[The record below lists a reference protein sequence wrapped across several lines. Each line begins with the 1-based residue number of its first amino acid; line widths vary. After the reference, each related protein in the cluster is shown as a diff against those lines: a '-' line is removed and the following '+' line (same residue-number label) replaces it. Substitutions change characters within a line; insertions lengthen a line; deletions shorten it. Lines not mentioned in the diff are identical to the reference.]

1 MPLTVLGPA
10 ANPGHMQPHEHIFVR
25 RTPAAANYP
34 ALEISDEEKSLAELI
49 SYREAGGSAIV
60 DAQPVGAGRDAR
72 ALRRLSEGSG
82 VSIVAVTGFHMPM
95 FYAPDDKILA
105 ASEDELFERFLR
117 ELTVGTEECAEVVA
131 GAVKAA
137 IGRDVAVGGFRT
149 HLKAA
154 ARAAAAAGAPL
165 MLHTEAGAGA
175 VEAIELCGKL
185 GLPPERVILCH
196 ADRQASDFSI
206 HERIA
211 DAGCYLEYDTIGR
224 FKYHS
229 DEDEVRLILHMLA
242 RGHRDRLLLS
252 LDATAARLSSYGG
265 EIGLDYLLRTF
276 LPMLRQSGVPEA
288 DILRMTRENPA
299 SAFSRSER

>member
-1 MPLTVLGPA
+1 
-10 ANPGHMQPHEHIFVR
+10 
-25 RTPAAANYP
+25 
-34 ALEISDEEKSLAELI
+34 
-49 SYREAGGSAIV
+49 
-60 DAQPVGAGRDAR
+60 
-72 ALRRLSEGSG
+72 
-82 VSIVAVTGFHMPM
+82 
-95 FYAPDDKILA
+95 
-105 ASEDELFERFLR
+105 
-117 ELTVGTEECAEVVA
+117 
-131 GAVKAA
+131 
-137 IGRDVAVGGFRT
+137 
-149 HLKAA
+149 
-154 ARAAAAAGAPL
+154 
-165 MLHTEAGAGA
+165 
-175 VEAIELCGKL
+175 
-185 GLPPERVILCH
+185 VILCH